1 MVRKQERK
9 EKKTKK
15 KKMQW
20 WKICIQDWRFYY
32 FKLDVFQKYIYISSL
47 FFVVNKL
54 FLFMILSFLFFFF
67 LSFLAILC
75 VYICKISDN
84 RKDWV
89 LDTTKS
95 KFVDWQRLRV
105 QENANEI
112 PPGSLPR
119 SIDIILRHEI
129 VERAKPGGK
138 VKIKKSKN
146 KILLIALYFCYC
158 WFRTCFVL
166 TIFFW
171 ILISSFFFAYHLV
184 IIILILLTFFFFSS
198 FLFFFFF
205 FLLL

>member
-1 MVRKQERK
+1 MMEIIYSRL
-9 EKKTKK
+9 
-15 KKMQW
+15 
-20 WKICIQDWRFYY
+20 KI
-32 FKLDVFQKYIYISSL
+32 LLFQVGCVSKIYIYHPYSL
-47 FFVVNKL
+47 LLTNF
-54 FLFMILSFLFFFF
+54 FLFYDSFLFFFF

-138 VKIKKSKN
+138 PNEQKIKKSKKQKIKKSKN
-146 KILLIALYFCYC
+146 QNKKKSKQIQKIQNIQN
-158 WFRTCFVL
+158 
-166 TIFFW
+166 I
-171 ILISSFFFAYHLV
+171 
-184 IIILILLTFFFFSS
+184 
-198 FLFFFFF
+198 
-205 FLLL
+205 

>member
-1 MVRKQERK
+1 M
-9 EKKTKK
+9 
-15 KKMQW
+15 
-20 WKICIQDWRFYY
+20 
-32 FKLDVFQKYIYISSL
+32 
-47 FFVVNKL
+47 
-54 FLFMILSFLFFFF
+54 
-67 LSFLAILC
+67 C

-138 VKIKKSKN
+138 VKNQKIKKTKN
-146 KILLIALYFCYC
+146 KILQMKK
-158 WFRTCFVL
+158 
-166 TIFFW
+166 
-171 ILISSFFFAYHLV
+171 IL
-184 IIILILLTFFFFSS
+184 
-198 FLFFFFF
+198 
-205 FLLL
+205 